1 MPPQNIADRL
11 IVSNMGQRARDPVV
25 APALILACESHDERF
40 NVGSDSWPAW
50 IGASLGAIEFRG
62 HQFPI
67 PSQNGVGFGDTRHV
81 RQSLSSQPAAD
92 LGQRRTFG
100 IGQPKSAGQVP
111 SQDPILGGQ
120 ILVLQQQFLIDQAGD
135 VRKQTC
141 PVVFLL
147 HSNCT
152 SCQIC
157 AAAHFLTIRAPS
169 LSVPRMI
176 PGLRCSFHYHLVET
190 RRNSSLRPCAQTSD
204 PG

>member
-11 IVSNMGQRARDPVV
+11 IRNIVSNMGQRADDPVV
-25 APALILACESHDERF
+25 APAGVLACQSHDERF
-40 NVGSDSWPAW
+40 DVGSDSWPSW
-50 IGASLGAIEFRG
+50 IGTLLGAIEFRG

-67 PSQNGVGFGDTRHV
+67 PSQNGLGFRDTRHV

-92 LGQRRTFG
+92 LGQRSTFG
-100 IGQPKSAGQVP
+100 VGQPKPAGQVP

-135 VRKQTC
+135 VGKQTC

-157 AAAHFLTIRAPS
+157 AASTK
-169 LSVPRMI
+169 
-176 PGLRCSFHYHLVET
+176 
-190 RRNSSLRPCAQTSD
+190 
-204 PG
+204 